1 MVSRLL
7 PIALI
12 GLPLIEIAGFILV
25 GRWLGVLATLA
36 LVLLAGV
43 LGAAVLRRT
52 GLKVLTGRGMGAT
65 ARSQAEAVGEGLL
78 LAIAG
83 VLLIVPGFFG
93 DIIGLILLVPQVRQG
108 VLRLLARQFNV
119 VVREQ
124 GFSAT
129 TDGGSRLAQPE
140 TIELEPDDWRPRD

>member
-1 MVSRLL
+1 MVSRLV

-12 GLPLIEIAGFILV
+12 ALPLIEIAGFILV
-25 GRWLGVLATLA
+25 GRVLGVFATLA
-36 LVLLAGV
+36 LIVLAGLV
-43 LGAAVLRRT
+43 GAAVLRRT

-65 ARSQAEAVGEGLL
+65 AQSQAEAVGEGLL

-93 DIIGLILLVPQVRQG
+93 DVVGLILLVPQVRQG
-108 VLRLLARQFNV
+108 LLRFLAKRFNV

-124 GFSAT
+124 GFTYSSH
-129 TDGGSRLAQPE
+129 GPGRISQPD
-140 TIELEPDDWRPRD
+140 TIELKPDDWRPRD

>member
-7 PIALI
+7 PFVLI
-12 GLPLIEIAGFILV
+12 GLPLVEIAGFVLV

-36 LVLLAGV
+36 LVVLAGLV
-43 LGAAVLRRT
+43 GAAVLRRT
-52 GLKVLTGRGMGAT
+52 GLKVLTGRGLGAT
-65 ARSQAEAVGEGLL
+65 AQSQAEAVGEGLL

-93 DIIGLILLVPQVRQG
+93 DIVGLILLIPQVRQG
-108 VLRLLARQFNV
+108 MLRFLAKRFNV

-124 GFSAT
+124 GFSASSE
-129 TDGGSRLAQPE
+129 GPSRIVPPE
-140 TIELEPDDWRPRD
+140 TIELEPEDWRPRD